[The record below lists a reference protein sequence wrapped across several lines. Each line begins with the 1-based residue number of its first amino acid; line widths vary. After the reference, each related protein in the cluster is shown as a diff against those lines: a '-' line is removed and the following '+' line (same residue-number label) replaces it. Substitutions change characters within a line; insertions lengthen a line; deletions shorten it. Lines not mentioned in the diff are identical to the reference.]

1 MGEKILIEAGRLDVK
16 AYKNADF
23 GLTLSEFDF
32 ELSEYNF
39 YAQLK
44 DRQDTIVATFEVVK
58 GSDNLVI
65 LMRRAVLKN
74 IADGIY
80 HYDLKRVSDD
90 ATAWES
96 IIMQGKFEVI
106 SGVTM
111 LP

>member
-44 DRQDTIVATFEVVK
+44 DKRNTVIATFEIEQ

-65 LMRRAVLKN
+65 LMRRAVLN
-74 IADGIY
+74 DIPDGIY
-80 HYDLKRVSDD
+80 YYDLKRVSDD
-90 ATAWES
+90 ATAWEN
-96 IIMQGKFEVI
+96 IIMQGKFEVV
-106 SGVTM
+106 SGVTI